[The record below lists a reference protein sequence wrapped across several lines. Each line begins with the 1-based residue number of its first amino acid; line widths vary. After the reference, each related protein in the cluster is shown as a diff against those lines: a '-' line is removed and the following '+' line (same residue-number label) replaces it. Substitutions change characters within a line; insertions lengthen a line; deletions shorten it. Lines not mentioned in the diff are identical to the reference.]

1 MSVQVEKLEKN
12 MAKLTIEVSSEEF
25 ENAIAK
31 AYKKNKNKISM
42 PGFRK
47 GKAPRAMIEKMY
59 GNGIFYE
66 DAANSIIPDAY
77 ADAAKESELEIV
89 AQPEIDVTQIES
101 GKPFI
106 FTATVALKPE
116 VTLGEYK
123 GIEVEKKEVEV
134 TDEEVEAEINKVRES
149 NARMLD
155 IDDRATQDGDTVL
168 IDFDGYVDG
177 KQFEG
182 GKADDYSLVLG
193 SHSFIDNFEEQLVG
207 KNIGDDV
214 EVNVTFPE
222 QYQAEELAGK
232 PAVFKVKIHEVKAK
246 ELPELDD
253 EFAQDVSE
261 FDTLAEYKEDVKKK
275 LTERKE
281 ADAHRTKEDEAIEK
295 IIDDAKM
302 DIPEAMIDNQVNSMI
317 NDFANNM
324 MQQGLSMEQYMQFT
338 GMTMDKF
345 KEQVRPDAVKRIQSS
360 LVLEQIAKDENLEVT
375 DADVDAEIE
384 KMAAAYG
391 MEVDKVKE
399 YIQDAERES
408 MKKDIAIQKA
418 ADFIMENVKERAK
431 RTTKKAAADEEK
443 EPAKKTTAKK
453 TTAKKTTKKADE
465 TKDAE

>member
-59 GNGIFYE
+59 GKGIFYE

-77 ADAAKESELEIV
+77 ADAAKESELEII

-222 QYQAEELAGK
+222 NYQAEELQGK
-232 PAVFKVKIHEVKAK
+232 PAVFKVKIKEIKVK

-253 EFAQDVSE
+253 DFAQDVSN
-261 FDTLAEYKEDVKKK
+261 FDTIAEYKEDLKKK
-275 LTERKE
+275 LTENKE
-281 ADAHRTKEDEAIEK
+281 EALKREREEAVIGK
-295 IIDDAKM
+295 IIENAQM
-302 DIPEAMIDNQVNSMI
+302 DIPEQMVDAQTRQMTQE
-317 NDFANNM
+317 FA
-324 MQQGLSMEQYMQFT
+324 QRLSSQGLSIDQYMQFT
-338 GMTMDKF
+338 GLTPQKMIEELKP
-345 KEQVRPDAVKRIQSS
+345 QALKRIQSR
-360 LVLEQIAKDENLEVT
+360 LVLEAVVAAEN
-375 DADVDAEIE
+375 IE
-384 KMAAAYG
+384 RIWLQCIRWKS
-391 MEVDKVKE
+391 
-399 YIQDAERES
+399 I
-408 MKKDIAIQKA
+408 
-418 ADFIMENVKERAK
+418 N
-431 RTTKKAAADEEK
+431 
-443 EPAKKTTAKK
+443 
-453 TTAKKTTKKADE
+453 
-465 TKDAE
+465 